1 MTRLQRTLSRLS
13 VEGEYD
19 RRVGVIGGG
28 IGFPGQPALV
38 GQAALRSGADDVR
51 VLVSEEIHAIVA
63 GYSPNLLVS
72 RYPGERFGEAATERA
87 VEFGSEVDALVIGP
101 GFADADAAKVRE
113 TISRVDAAIV
123 VDALAI
129 GPTLEGEWDD
139 DGLSETVFTPDENEK
154 GKIVDAYGDLE
165 TFSTETGAVVVSTGD
180 VDEIIADGERLINET
195 GTSALSVAG
204 TGDTMTGIVASFLAQ
219 GMDRTEAAELGV
231 WILGKA
237 GELATADQGPGV
249 VATDVIERIPDT
261 IR

>member
-72 RYPGERFGEAATERA
+72 RYPGERFGEEATERA
-87 VEFGSEVDALVIGP
+87 VELGSEVDALV
-101 GFADADAAKVRE
+101 
-113 TISRVDAAIV
+113 
-123 VDALAI
+123 I

-139 DGLSETVFTPDENEK
+139 DGLSETVFTPDDNER